1 MRFYNREEEIRLIRR
16 TEEKSLSSAC
26 FTVIMGRRRVGK
38 TTLLRKAL
46 EGKRYIYLFVSR
58 TNEAL
63 LCDTFKKEITDK
75 LSVPIYGTPTRF
87 IELFELLVQ
96 HAAREHFTLV
106 IDEFQDFER
115 VNPSIFSDIQNLWD
129 KYSPQA
135 KINFIVCGSIYSLMK
150 HIFEDRKEPLFGRL
164 TSKFILKPFKTSVLI
179 EIMQEYNPA
188 FTPEDLLCLYTLTG
202 GVAKYVSLL
211 IDAGAFTKD
220 SMIDF
225 VTQSDSPLL
234 TEGKDM
240 LIQEFGRDYS
250 TYFSILQLVA
260 SGCTRQSEIDSI
272 IGKNSGPYLKNLSED
287 YSLIRRQLP
296 LLAKPGT
303 RNLRWFMSDNF
314 LNFWFRFIYPHQSAI
329 ELEKYGQ
336 LNEYIKSHYV
346 QYSGWMLEKYFRER
360 VAETMNV
367 TQVGNYWDTK
377 GENEIDLIALNDF
390 EKRGVVAEV
399 KRNPNKIS
407 YTLLAEKVA
416 RLPKEFTKYNLS
428 QKGFSLED
436 MTK

>member
-1 MRFYNREEEIRLIRR
+1 M
-16 TEEKSLSSAC
+16 
-26 FTVIMGRRRVGK
+26 
-38 TTLLRKAL
+38 
-46 EGKRYIYLFVSR
+46 
-58 TNEAL
+58 
-63 LCDTFKKEITDK
+63 
-75 LSVPIYGTPTRF
+75 
-87 IELFELLVQ
+87 
-96 HAAREHFTLV
+96 
-106 IDEFQDFER
+106 
-115 VNPSIFSDIQNLWD
+115 
-129 KYSPQA
+129 
-135 KINFIVCGSIYSLMK
+135 
-150 HIFEDRKEPLFGRL
+150 
-164 TSKFILKPFKTSVLI
+164 
-179 EIMQEYNPA
+179 
-188 FTPEDLLCLYTLTG
+188 TG

>member
-87 IELFELLVQ
+87 IELFELLMQ
-96 HAAREHFTLV
+96 HAAREHFTLI

-179 EIMQEYNPA
+179 EIMQEYNSV
-188 FTPEDLLCLYTLTG
+188 FTPEDLLCLYTP
-202 GVAKYVSLL
+202 V
-211 IDAGAFTKD
+211 
-220 SMIDF
+220 
-225 VTQSDSPLL
+225 
-234 TEGKDM
+234 E
-240 LIQEFGRDYS
+240 
-250 TYFSILQLVA
+250 
-260 SGCTRQSEIDSI
+260 
-272 IGKNSGPYLKNLSED
+272 
-287 YSLIRRQLP
+287 
-296 LLAKPGT
+296 
-303 RNLRWFMSDNF
+303 W
-314 LNFWFRFIYPHQSAI
+314 LN
-329 ELEKYGQ
+329 
-336 LNEYIKSHYV
+336 
-346 QYSGWMLEKYFRER
+346 
-360 VAETMNV
+360 T
-367 TQVGNYWDTK
+367 
-377 GENEIDLIALNDF
+377 
-390 EKRGVVAEV
+390 
-399 KRNPNKIS
+399 
-407 YTLLAEKVA
+407 
-416 RLPKEFTKYNLS
+416 
-428 QKGFSLED
+428 
-436 MTK
+436 

>member
-63 LCDTFKKEITDK
+63 LCDTFKKEITNK
-75 LSVPIYGTPTRF
+75 LSDPIYGTPTRF
-87 IELFELLVQ
+87 IELFELLMQ
-96 HAAREHFTLV
+96 HAAREHFTLI

-211 IDAGAFTKD
+211 IDASAFTKD

-260 SGCTRQSEIDSI
+260 SGCTRQGEIDSI

>member
-87 IELFELLVQ
+87 IELFELLMQ

-202 GVAKYVSLL
+202 GVAKYVSSGDRPP
-211 IDAGAFTKD
+211 IEMDP
-220 SMIDF
+220 
-225 VTQSDSPLL
+225 DSPLL

-287 YSLIRRQLP
+287 YSLIQRQLP

-436 MTK
+436 MMK

>member
-87 IELFELLVQ
+87 IELFELLMQ
-96 HAAREHFTLV
+96 HAAREHFTLI

-296 LLAKPGT
+296 LLAKSGT

-428 QKGFSLED
+428 QKDSHW
-436 MTK
+436 KI

>member
-346 QYSGWMLEKYFRER
+346 QYSGWILEKYFRER

>member
-46 EGKRYIYLFVSR
+46 EGKQYIYLFVSR

-87 IELFELLVQ
+87 IELFELLMQ
-96 HAAREHFTLV
+96 HAAREHFTLI

-287 YSLIRRQLP
+287 YSLIQRQLP